1 MAPAGEIAYPS
12 ISVIKQ
18 ANNVLHLVSNPPV
31 CTLLLTHAKNCPIT
45 KKIYRIENMKFD

>member
-31 CTLLLTHAKNCPIT
+31 CALLLTYAENYPIV
-45 KKIYRIENMKFD
+45 K